1 MLKSFLFAST
11 LSLVTPVMAQATF
24 LIWPIYPK
32 IEANEKATAVWLQNT
47 GKTDAMVQIRV
58 FKWNQDGLKDNYSE
72 QSEIIPSP
80 PVAKIKAGEKHMLR
94 LTKSANL
101 PDGKEQSYRLI

>member
-1 MLKSFLFAST
+1 MKRQLRFGFK
-11 LSLVTPVMAQATF
+11 
-24 LIWPIYPK
+24 
-32 IEANEKATAVWLQNT
+32 NT

-80 PVAKIKAGEKHMLR
+80 PVAKIKAGEKHMLSLNQKR
-94 LTKSANL
+94 QFARWERAVISS
-101 PDGKEQSYRLI
+101 DCR